1 MPRDDAGSAN
11 GGRARTSAAGPS
23 GPDAA
28 RRIPPGARAGIARA
42 AAELASLPPFSELT
56 PVDRARLAA
65 ALEEVSYREGD
76 VIFAE
81 HQPGDALYI
90 LRQGSADRYAH
101 GVRLDTV
108 HPPAV
113 FRDLALLR
121 DQWRATTL
129 VAATP
134 VVVWRVPPAP
144 FTPVLPPTPGIG
156 AGFAGIV
163 SDRLAAK
170 QQELAGLAVEVED
183 LAERL
188 YGSLEPA
195 EQEVLERAALLPVL
209 QPAVLGAL
217 LGKDQEVDPRRLPLA
232 DLLLGPDNG
241 TAE

>member
-65 ALEEVSYREGD
+65 ALEEVTYAAGE

-81 HQPGDALYI
+81 DQPGDALYI
-90 LRQGSADRYAH
+90 LRQGLADRYAH

-113 FRDLALLR
+113 FGDLALLR

-134 VVVWRVPPAP
+134 VVVWRLPAARFAPGPAP
-144 FTPVLPPTPGIG
+144 TPRTRRP
-156 AGFAGIV
+156 
-163 SDRLAAK
+163 LAAVV
-170 QQELAGLAVEVED
+170 G
-183 LAERL
+183 
-188 YGSLEPA
+188 
-195 EQEVLERAALLPVL
+195 
-209 QPAVLGAL
+209 
-217 LGKDQEVDPRRLPLA
+217 
-232 DLLLGPDNG
+232 
-241 TAE
+241 